1 MKRTNSVSIGKRNF
15 ILDEDA
21 YLTLEQYLENFKKDL
36 ASKESASAASEIM
49 DEVEMRIADLFKE
62 KLLGR
67 EVVDKSIVLEVV
79 SQLGLPEGEAFK
91 EKEQK
96 AEADK
101 EESRAE
107 NRKYRKLFRD
117 PDEKMLGGVCTGL
130 GHYFDVDVVLLRVLF
145 LVAMICAGGGFWV
158 YIVLWIIVPQ
168 ATTAAEKCAMR
179 GEPATAENIA
189 RYSTKK

>member
-1 MKRTNSVSIGKRNF
+1 MKRTNSVSIGKCNF

-21 YLTLEQYLENFKKDL
+21 YITLEKYLENFQKDL

-67 EVVDKSIVLEVV
+67 EVVDKAIVLEVV
-79 SQLGLPEGEAFK
+79 SQLGLPEGEAFN
-91 EKEQK
+91 EKEAK
-96 AEADK
+96 TEAPK
-101 EESRAE
+101 EEGKAE